1 MKKQLEKN
9 LKKWN
14 KAIKKTLKIENN
26 DKKAMISK
34 QAFKNKSAKKGLKKL

>member
-26 DKKAMISK
+26 AKKAMISK
-34 QAFKNKSAKKGLKKL
+34 QAFKKPSAKEGIKKL